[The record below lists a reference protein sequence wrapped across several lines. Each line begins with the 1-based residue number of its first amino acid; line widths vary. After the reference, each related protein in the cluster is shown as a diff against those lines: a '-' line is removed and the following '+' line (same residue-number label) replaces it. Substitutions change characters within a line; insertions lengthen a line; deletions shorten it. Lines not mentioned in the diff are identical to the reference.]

1 MDLVKQCLKFDAT
14 ALAGMIAGAAMYINA
29 ADNPARM
36 TLDTVNCRKHW
47 MEAYN
52 RARIF
57 QVKFKLIY
65 LDGLKEN
72 FQCSI
77 IKTTTLISIVA
88 CNGSLLMARSHWAE
102 YFLNAFRI

>member
-1 MDLVKQCLKFDAT
+1 MNVDLVKQCLKFDAT
-14 ALAGMIAGAAMYINA
+14 ALAGMFAGAAMYINA

-65 LDGLKEN
+65 LGGLKEN
-72 FQCSI
+72 F
-77 IKTTTLISIVA
+77 KK
-88 CNGSLLMARSHWAE
+88 NPMFDYRNHH
-102 YFLNAFRI
+102 LNFNCRL